1 MKLIELAQE
10 SCEVAGLR
18 GLQPVAVK
26 TIVLCVLETAAD
38 IMAKRGTSITFDGF
52 FTLSGPSENGV
63 IQFHQCG
70 EMSRDKMRSSK
81 YFTKTLRQKRQ
92 SRKEVSE

>member
-70 EMSRDKMRSSK
+70 EMSRDKMRLSHF
-81 YFTKTLRQKRQ
+81 FTRRIE
-92 SRKEVSE
+92 RRRVSNANV